1 MFTDAASSLVVVS
14 RSIVSVGRMD
24 GLVGCFNYVGPLD
37 SSMCVMV
44 VGIILIEMYESLA
57 AIWSLSCLCIWS

>member
-1 MFTDAASSLVVVS
+1 VVS
-14 RSIVSVGRMD
+14 RSIVSVDRMD

-44 VGIILIEMYESLA
+44 VGIIRIEMHESLA
-57 AIWSLSCLCIWS
+57 AIWSLSCLCVWS